1 MAVIQV
7 KNAAGETVW
16 ESQDVQDP
24 LVEVV
29 DDTVKVTDMDSGE
42 VVATHELKP
51 GERVAR

>member
-1 MAVIQV
+1 MAVIHV

-16 ESQDVQDP
+16 ESPDVPAP

>member
-1 MAVIQV
+1 MTVIRV
-7 KNAAGETVW
+7 NSAAGETVW
-16 ESQDVQDP
+16 ESPDVPEP

-51 GERVAR
+51 GERVVR